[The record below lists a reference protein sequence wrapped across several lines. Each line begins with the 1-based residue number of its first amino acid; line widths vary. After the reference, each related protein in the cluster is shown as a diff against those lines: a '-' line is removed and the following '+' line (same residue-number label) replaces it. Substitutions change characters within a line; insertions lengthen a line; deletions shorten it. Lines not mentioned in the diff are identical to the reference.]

1 LSIIE
6 TLLIISQVRARVL
19 VDVEDSA
26 GALVI
31 VEVVLDTAEESLVGM
46 GLTEGGEAVCHL
58 IEVNHTQ

>member
-1 LSIIE
+1 M
-6 TLLIISQVRARVL
+6 